1 MANAGEVGKLG
12 GEDMQPNPFQ
22 RFYRS
27 RAFDIMFGVL
37 PGLPLGIYSL
47 VVFGVSVYSAFIE
60 RYRYIGGLYILL
72 AGLSLLGGAACVAL
86 LVSVFARARLGPVW
100 RRVCTVLLIVGIL
113 DALLSLSMVTRMMS
127 NPSDNALTLLVLLAL
142 GVSLSLA
149 AFKQIRLLT
158 SGGDDALFRR

>member
-1 MANAGEVGKLG
+1 MSTVNASEVVKPGNFSV
-12 GEDMQPNPFQ
+12 PNPFQ

-27 RAFDIMFGVL
+27 RAFDIMFGVV

-47 VVFGVSVYSAFIE
+47 VVCWVSVYSAFTE
-60 RYRYIGGLYILL
+60 RNTGGLFILL
-72 AGLSLLGGAACVAL
+72 AGLSLLGSVACVAL

-100 RRVCTVLLIVGIL
+100 RTVCTVLLIVGIL

-127 NPSDNALTLLVLLAL
+127 SPSDNALTLLVLLAL

-149 AFKQIRLLT
+149 AFKQIRLLS
-158 SGGDDALFRR
+158 SGGNGAVLR